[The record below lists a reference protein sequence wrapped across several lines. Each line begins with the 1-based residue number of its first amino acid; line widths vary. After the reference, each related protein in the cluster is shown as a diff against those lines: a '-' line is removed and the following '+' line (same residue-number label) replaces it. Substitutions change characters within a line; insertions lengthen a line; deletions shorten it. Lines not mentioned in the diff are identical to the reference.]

1 MFIDTEAKSLYNVI
15 EIFEKKIIYLS
26 FINEEILE
34 KLNEH
39 DISTIP
45 EEFLLY
51 FKDIIKL
58 NKLYEHSDIL
68 KNYEDDDKEG
78 EDDVNYK
85 KCVDDEEVCVN
96 KEHHDLVDKI
106 KKYCIRLCN
115 IFNENESLYEI
126 LNKMKD
132 KENHDFSK
140 FLYIIKDIKNIFQT
154 KFQTSALEKMKG
166 IENMNKLKDEEKK
179 IQEEEKKLNEELEN
193 IRKESHKE
201 LNELEQ
207 CLKKKEK
214 ELEHLKKSSQ
224 ENLQLL
230 LNMLPLN
237 DTSDNLEHINM
248 LFEKTKNIYENKI
261 KLYQDQEISLV
272 KKNKLLE
279 LDIENYINLID
290 EQIKS
295 KDDEIEKW
303 TRELKKNKITEK
315 DLDSI
320 LLRKQNEENERC
332 FLHELTEK
340 RNMIN
345 QKKDNINNEAAVIIQ
360 SYIRAV
366 KERNLFSEHEKKKK
380 SRKKKK

>member
-1 MFIDTEAKSLYNVI
+1 MFIDSEAKSLYNVI
-15 EIFEKKIIYLS
+15 ENFERKIIYLS

-45 EEFLLY
+45 EDFLLY

-68 KNYEDDDKEG
+68 KNNIEDDIEG
-78 EDDVNYK
+78 DDD
-85 KCVDDEEVCVN
+85 VDDENVCVN
-96 KEHHDLVDKI
+96 KEHEDLLDKI
-106 KKYCIRLCN
+106 KKYCICLCK
-115 IFNENESLYEI
+115 IFNDNDNLYII

-140 FLYIIKDIKNIFQT
+140 FFYIIKDIKNIFQT

-166 IENMNKLKDEEKK
+166 IENMNKLKDEEQK
-179 IQEEEKKLNEELEN
+179 IQEEEKKLNDELEN

-207 CLKKKEK
+207 CLKKKEN
-214 ELEHLKKSSQ
+214 ELEQLKKSSQ
-224 ENLQLL
+224 ENLQQL

-237 DTSDNLEHINM
+237 DISDNLEHINI

-290 EQIKS
+290 DQIKTQ
-295 KDDEIEKW
+295 DDEIEKY

-320 LLRKQNEENERC
+320 LLRKQNEESERC
-332 FLHELTEK
+332 FLYELTEK
-340 RNMIN
+340 RNMII
-345 QKKDNINNEAAVIIQ
+345 QKKDNMNNEAAVLIQ